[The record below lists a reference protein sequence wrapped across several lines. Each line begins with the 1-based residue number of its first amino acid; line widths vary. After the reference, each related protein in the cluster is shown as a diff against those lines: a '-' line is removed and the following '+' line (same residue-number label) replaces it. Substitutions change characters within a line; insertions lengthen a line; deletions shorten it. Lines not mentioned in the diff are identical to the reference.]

1 MASSPTTYG
10 HAPEQQPGL
19 IRRSLHVVS
28 DLFSP
33 FSADALATLPRNPQ
47 GFRARSTRTDRIP
60 EASEDG
66 AGAEEGSSHTNYGA
80 TSATAPFALPPG
92 VRIPKKVATPIKV
105 EAKVWF
111 ANERTWISYLNISLL
126 LGTLSL
132 ALFNASNDS
141 VARNFAI
148 TYAIISVGVIVYGYV
163 TYQKRITMIR
173 KRDPGFFDEIIGP
186 VFICIALFF
195 AILSNFVIRVQ
206 ELRRRIP

>member
-1 MASSPTTYG
+1 MASSPTTTDG
-10 HAPEQQPGL
+10 NAPEQQPSL

-60 EASEDG
+60 DADEDG
-66 AGAEEGSSHTNYGA
+66 AGVDEGPSHTNYGA
-80 TSATAPFALPPG
+80 TSTPFALPPG
-92 VRIPKKVATPIKV
+92 IRIPKKVATPIKV

-126 LGTLSL
+126 LGALSL

-186 VFICIALFF
+186 VFICVALFF
-195 AILSNFVIRVQ
+195 AILSNFIIRVQ